1 MEQKR
6 SPELGH
12 RLVAWG
18 AIVVVA
24 WAAGTSRADER
35 ITDFRCD
42 IVVAEDGLMTVAET
56 IGVVST
62 GKKIKQGIY
71 RDIPVRYGGG
81 WFGLGVTVPFTIER
95 VECDGAA
102 AAFHTER
109 LDGVERIFI
118 GEKGRAI
125 PPGPHTYVIVYTTRQ
140 VRFFADHD
148 EVYWNATGHAWD
160 FPIDRVEAT
169 VALPS
174 DVPLAA
180 IDVEA
185 YVGKLGSTNQRDVR
199 ATVDLADQR
208 AVFVTTRPLGRH
220 EGMSI
225 VARFPKGFVAEA
237 TWLERL
243 VADPFVVWAG
253 LAMVVV
259 AGYFGIAWWLV
270 GRDPP
275 GGLVFPEFA
284 PPHGLSPAALRF
296 IDRMGFDRECFTVA
310 LLSLASQGVIAI
322 KEEDGDYSLERTAD
336 AAPKASPGERLVLA
350 ELLGDRSAI
359 DVDRKH
365 QETFTKAIS
374 QLKKSLV
381 EEFEGDLFRPNRW
394 WFFTGVAIS
403 VCAVLLALFV
413 GGGAS
418 LTGKVGFLS
427 LWLSIWSAGVVM
439 LVHTAIVAWRVVAA
453 GGPATG
459 RLLEVGGA
467 VLITLFAVPFVAAE
481 VFVVFLVAQMTSL
494 WLIPLLLG
502 IVAINALMYE
512 LIKAPT
518 AKGRPLMDAIHGF
531 RMYLSTAEQD
541 RLDATAWRGAGNV
554 TERERAP
561 PGTLATFEQ
570 FFPYAVAL
578 GVGNAWAD
586 QFRHVVAAAATTPQA
601 AAGYRPP
608 WYHGNAWSPA
618 TIGATAAGIG
628 SAMSAAV
635 AAAASSPGGSSGG
648 GGGGSSGG
656 GGGGGGGGGW

>member
-1 MEQKR
+1 
-6 SPELGH
+6 
-12 RLVAWG
+12 
-18 AIVVVA
+18 
-24 WAAGTSRADER
+24 
-35 ITDFRCD
+35 
-42 IVVAEDGLMTVAET
+42 
-56 IGVVST
+56 
-62 GKKIKQGIY
+62 
-71 RDIPVRYGGG
+71 
-81 WFGLGVTVPFTIER
+81 
-95 VECDGAA
+95 
-102 AAFHTER
+102 
-109 LDGVERIFI
+109 
-118 GEKGRAI
+118 
-125 PPGPHTYVIVYTTRQ
+125 
-140 VRFFADHD
+140 
-148 EVYWNATGHAWD
+148 
-160 FPIDRVEAT
+160 
-169 VALPS
+169 
-174 DVPLAA
+174 
-180 IDVEA
+180 
-185 YVGKLGSTNQRDVR
+185 
-199 ATVDLADQR
+199 
-208 AVFVTTRPLGRH
+208 
-220 EGMSI
+220 
-225 VARFPKGFVAEA
+225 
-237 TWLERL
+237 
-243 VADPFVVWAG
+243 
-253 LAMVVV
+253 
-259 AGYFGIAWWLV
+259 
-270 GRDPP
+270 
-275 GGLVFPEFA
+275 
-284 PPHGLSPAALRF
+284 
-296 IDRMGFDRECFTVA
+296 VA

-427 LWLSIWSAGVVM
+427 LWLAVWSAGVVM

-541 RLDATAWRGAGNV
+541 RLDATAWREAGNV

-586 QFRHVVAAAATTPQA
+586 QFQNV
-601 AAGYRPP
+601 
-608 WYHGNAWSPA
+608 
-618 TIGATAAGIG
+618 
-628 SAMSAAV
+628 V

-648 GGGGSSGG
+648 GGGG
-656 GGGGGGGGGW
+656 GGGW